1 MDLALGPVSNPP
13 APSNEELLEEVMG
26 WDAVPKKGTVETE
39 DFDVCFEVDVETGE
53 LSVLKFLQ
61 LDEESVDG

>member
-13 APSNEELLEEVMG
+13 APSDEELLEAVMG
-26 WDAVPKKGTVETE
+26 WDAVPKKGTVAVE
-39 DFDVCFEVDVETGE
+39 DFDVCLELEVETGE
-53 LSVLKFLQ
+53 LSVLKFHQ